1 MPHQSVLFSSSSY
14 MTSTSDAGDV
24 LRPLRAA
31 TGELHQYLDSRL
43 PIARSD
49 ATLLDYADHLRT
61 LRPWLLAQQRVLA
74 RPAVPALEAASRRIA
89 QKLIALDADL
99 HDAGVP
105 LPPLAG
111 LAKHLAG
118 APAEIEA
125 FAWGAA
131 YVVEGSQLGGVVMRK
146 RLSER
151 LAPHPLRY
159 FAAAGSGA
167 PGAHWQAFVGQLGAA
182 LGTPAA
188 IEAAQ
193 RGAIASFEDLIARFR
208 TSGLLTA
215 VAA

>member
-1 MPHQSVLFSSSSY
+1 

-31 TGELHQYLDSRL
+31 TGELHQHLDSRL

-49 ATLLDYADHLRT
+49 ATLLDYVDHLRT
-61 LRPWLLAQQRVLA
+61 LRPWLLKQQRVLA
-74 RPAVPALEAASRRIA
+74 RPAVPALDAASRRIH

-99 HDAGVP
+99 HEAGVP
-105 LPPLAG
+105 SPSLDVLAG
-111 LAKHLAG
+111 RLPD
-118 APAEIEA
+118 APPEPEA

-146 RLSER
+146 RLGAR
-151 LAPHPLRY
+151 LAPHPMRY
-159 FAAAGSGA
+159 FAAAGAGT
-167 PGAHWQAFVGQLGAA
+167 PGLHWQAFVGQLGTA
-182 LGTPAA
+182 LTTPAA

-193 RGAIASFEDLIARFR
+193 SGAIASFEDLIAGFN